1 MVSFYEG
8 FVDLSYRPSK
18 EDLVCSFY
26 VEPERGLSMKMAAG
40 AVAGESSVG
49 TWTKLTTMTRRIARM
64 GARVYEIRGRHV
76 RIAYPAVLFEL
87 GNMPQILSSI
97 AGNVFGMKAVA
108 NLRLEDVEFPRSI
121 IHSFR
126 GPELGCDD
134 ILKVTGSRGRPVLG
148 TIFKPKVGMTA
159 AEMAENAY
167 VVYSNGI
174 TWTKDDENLGSMRF
188 NRFEDR
194 VVRML
199 DVVDRIKSEQGRTVI
214 YAANTTGPV
223 NDMLRRADF
232 IKEHGGRCAMVD
244 VLTVGWSALQ
254 ALREQRLKLILHAHR
269 AGHAAVTRNP
279 RHGISMLVLAKIARL
294 IGVSALHTGT
304 AGIGKMESG
313 EEETERAN
321 AFLRLRWHG
330 LKAVMPIASGGLHP
344 GLVPAL
350 IRRLGTDVIINS
362 GGGVWG
368 HPMGPAAG
376 AKAMVQAVDAA
387 LEGIPLNRYAKSHPE
402 LHAALTKWGA
412 LK

>member
-1 MVSFYEG
+1 
-8 FVDLSYRPSK
+8 
-18 EDLVCSFY
+18 
-26 VEPERGLSMKMAAG
+26 
-40 AVAGESSVG
+40 
-49 TWTKLTTMTRRIARM
+49 M
-64 GARVYEIRGRHV
+64 GARVYEIDGKHI
-76 RIAYPAVLFEL
+76 RIAYPAVLFEP

-108 NLRLEDVEFPRSI
+108 NLRLEDVEFPRSVTR
-121 IHSFR
+121 SFR
-126 GPELGCDD
+126 GPELGRDD
-134 ILKVTGSRGRPVLG
+134 ILKVTGSRGRPILG
-148 TIFKPKVGMTA
+148 TIFKPKMGMTA
-159 AEMAENAY
+159 AEMAKNAY
-167 VVYSNGI
+167 IVYSNGI

-199 DVVDRIKSEQGRTVI
+199 EVVDRIKSEQGRTVI
-214 YAANTTGPV
+214 YAANTTGSV
-223 NDMLRRADF
+223 KDMLRRADF

-244 VLTVGWSALQ
+244 ILTVGWSALQ

-321 AFLRLRWHG
+321 AFLRSSWHG
-330 LKAVMPIASGGLHP
+330 LKPVMPIASGGLHP

-376 AKAMVQAVDAA
+376 ARAMVQAADAA
-387 LEGIPLNRYAKSHPE
+387 LEGVSLNRYAESHPE
-402 LHAALTKWGA
+402 LRAALRKWGA